1 MSLLFHK
8 KHMIACLILGF
19 IALLC
24 CPSIVA
30 EDGSKDTKKEERPAA
45 ESAHFS
51 LIALGPVPQRRYK
64 ISGKEISGKSK
75 SDESGDRAPQSL
87 NLNSIP
93 VLLPPLAGAVPPSS
107 LYYELLEVS
116 DDRSWGRARVGFNAS
131 TSVTKVHAGVP
142 LSLSVKERTSTNGYQ
157 PYLNLPPLKPG
168 SQSIFF
174 LLPSRKGKTPWKK
187 IPSLHTLDMGS
198 QALLGKSI
206 LVKNFS
212 NKPVVFSLDDNDP
225 IRLRPGE
232 QKSYELVHK
241 KGRLHRMAAT
251 YLTKRVV
258 IFKSALRV
266 PDGALSIFA
275 FHNTNP
281 KTNGGKKVGV
291 VRVVM
296 NQLSPEEL
304 NKKMTLP

>member
-1 MSLLFHK
+1 MDD
-8 KHMIACLILGF
+8 
-19 IALLC
+19 
-24 CPSIVA
+24 P
-30 EDGSKDTKKEERPAA
+30 KKETLRAGQAA
-45 ESAHFS
+45 HLS

-75 SDESGDRAPQSL
+75 SDESGGIAPQSL

-93 VLLPPLAGAVPPSS
+93 VLLPPLAGAVPPST
-107 LYYELLEVS
+107 LYYKLPTGS
-116 DDRSWGRARVGFNAS
+116 DGRSWGRMRVGFNAS

-142 LSLSVKERTSTNGYQ
+142 LSLNVKEGGSTDGYQ
-157 PYLNLPPLKPG
+157 TYLNLPSLKPG
-168 SQSIFF
+168 TQSIVF

-187 IPSLHTLDMGS
+187 MPSLHILDMDS

-212 NKPVVFSLDDNDP
+212 NKSVLFSLDDNDS
-225 IRLRPGE
+225 IRLKSGE
-232 QKSYELVHK
+232 QKTYELVHK

-258 IFKSALRV
+258 IFKSSLRV
-266 PDGALSIFA
+266 PDGSLSILA
-275 FHNTNP
+275 FHDAHP

-296 NQLSPEEL
+296 SRLSSEEV
-304 NKKMTLP
+304 NKKMPAP